1 MFQSLPKYFTKPPA
15 QKKQSCITIFNLFI
29 QIQFIFE
36 QLELC
41 QVKLHARRYSVN
53 LISTSS
59 FIWQITSSSL
69 YQKLQDLFI
78 LSSVSSLLKL
88 SRNSSV
94 ECCDIDMEYLRIQS
108 NDLSESEK
116 WLFFWMTKNRT
127 SKQKNF
133 VGFTDD
139 GIAKTVLTFKIQS
152 ICSKYKDVLCVVGL
166 PCLSLNVD
174 QFHRWFMNVMK
185 TLNEIF
191 LMIAVSV
198 DNHVVKRSFL
208 EVRW

>member
-1 MFQSLPKYFTKPPA
+1 MFQSLLKYFTKPPA

-41 QVKLHARRYSVN
+41 QVKLHTRRYSVN

-88 SRNSSV
+88 SWNSSV

-127 SKQKNF
+127 SKQKFRTIYWWWYSKNCSYF
-133 VGFTDD
+133 QDSVNM
-139 GIAKTVLTFKIQS
+139 LKIQRC
-152 ICSKYKDVLCVVGL
+152 IMCGRPTMFKSKCG
-166 PCLSLNVD
+166 S
-174 QFHRWFMNVMK
+174 
-185 TLNEIF
+185 
-191 LMIAVSV
+191 VSPMV
-198 DNHVVKRSFL
+198 HECDEKFEWNFPSGCRISWQSCCE
-208 EVRW
+208 EVFFWK